1 MKIWH
6 LVHQYLPEKIGGTE
20 LYTQATAAAQA
31 KLGHQ
36 VVIITPSSQATAWPK
51 TEIKDDQDRAEP
63 IVFRFPMGQRSPLQ
77 VFFASWRSHAPFENW
92 FSQMLTADPPD
103 IIHLQHLL
111 GLPLNIVGM
120 IKKHQ
125 IPYVI
130 TLHDYWFICPNAQL
144 ITNTDRQICAGPAAD
159 FSNCGRC
166 LLARGG
172 LPAPQMLGR
181 VTGRIVAN
189 RSHRLRP
196 ILDHAHRLI
205 APTHFVKNEFM
216 RAGMIQHPEKCVVLP
231 HGIEFPAEIDL
242 PGSEEENGFRVAYI
256 GGLSE
261 QKGVHILIEAF
272 NRLPPAAQ
280 LDIYGDETA
289 FPDYVETLKGLAAHP
304 GITFRGRVPH
314 EEVWGIFRRS
324 SVSVVPTLWY
334 ETFSFIVDESMAV
347 GTPVIAS
354 DIGVFPEKIRP
365 GVDGQLVKIGDID
378 HWYKTLNE
386 LFQNPDLVDRL
397 SRQIIPP
404 LTQQNHTKQLLNL
417 YEVD

>member
-20 LYTQATAAAQA
+20 LYTQAAAAAQA

-36 VVIITPSSQATAWPK
+36 VVIITPSSQATTLPN
-51 TEIKDDQDRAEP
+51 TQINDDRDKP
-63 IVFRFPMGQRSPLQ
+63 VVWRFPMGQRSPLQ
-77 VFFASWRSHAPFENW
+77 VFLASWRTHEPFENW
-92 FSQMLTADPPD
+92 FSQILAADPPD
-103 IIHLQHLL
+103 IVHIEHLMGVPL
-111 GLPLNIVGM
+111 GVVAQLRQKN
-120 IKKHQ
+120 

-130 TLHDYWFICPNAQL
+130 TLWDYWFICPNAQL
-144 ITNTDRQICAGPAAD
+144 FTNTDRQICAGPAAD

-172 LPAPQMLGR
+172 LPAPQMLGKI
-181 VTGRIVAN
+181 TGRIVAN
-189 RSHRLRP
+189 RSQRLRP
-196 ILDHAHRLI
+196 ILDQAHRLI

-231 HGIEFPAEIDL
+231 HGVEFPAEID
-242 PGSEEENGFRVAYI
+242 PSHPQEDSGFRVAYI

-261 QKGVHILIEAF
+261 QKGVHVLIEAF
-272 NRLPPAAQ
+272 NRLPTAAQ

-289 FPDYVETLKGLAAHP
+289 FPDYVESLKGLAAHP
-304 GITFRGRVPH
+304 GINFRGRVPH
-314 EEVWGIFRRS
+314 EEVWGIFRSS

-354 DIGVFPEKIRP
+354 NIGVFPEKIRP
-365 GVDGQLVKIGDID
+365 GVDGQLVNIGDID
-378 HWYKTLNE
+378 HWYKTLDD
-386 LFQNPDLVDRL
+386 LYQNPDLVEQL

-404 LTQQNHTKQLLNL
+404 LSQQNHTKQLLNL